1 MKKSIK
7 LFIVLFLVGIISLFS
22 CRKDN
27 KVSVAPATCDT
38 ANITFAAVQPIF
50 AAACTNCHSQLD
62 NEADAKD
69 WGNFPRLMGTLT
81 HEAGFMAMPVGSA
94 KLSDCEIS
102 KIQAWYNKVK

>member
-1 MKKSIK
+1 MEKSIR
-7 LFIVLFLVGIISLFS
+7 LLGALLIVGLISLFS

-38 ANITFAAVQPIF
+38 TNVTFATVQPIL
-50 AAACTNCHSQLD
+50 AAMCTNCHSELD
-62 NEADAKD
+62 NEADAKG
-69 WGNFPRLMGTLT
+69 WGNFSRLMGSLT

-94 KLSDCEIS
+94 KLSDCEIN